1 MTHKMTQVTGK
12 NRAAHFAKTGGSWS
26 GQGEPLDGY
35 QMRYIYF
42 LNPEA
47 RARPVCKEIPY
58 AEIERRGAGM
68 YRGIARGKQAM
79 AEAPS
84 AQRRGSGDRHAPN

>member
-1 MTHKMTQVTGK
+1 MTPVTGK
-12 NRAAHFAKTGGSWS
+12 NCAAHFAKTGGSWS
-26 GQGEPLDGY
+26 GQGVPLDGY

-42 LNPEA
+42 LNPGA
-47 RARPVCKEIPY
+47 RARLVPKEIPY

-79 AEAPS
+79 TDHQPE
-84 AQRRGSGDRHAPN
+84 QRRGSGDHHAPV

>member
-1 MTHKMTQVTGK
+1 VTGR
-12 NRAAHFAKTGGSWS
+12 NRFDHFARNGGSWS
-26 GQGEPLDGY
+26 GEGDPLAGY

-42 LNPEA
+42 LEPAA
-47 RARPVCKEIPY
+47 RARLTCPEIPY
-58 AEIERRGAGM
+58 SEIERRGAGM

-79 AEAPS
+79 AGAPS

>member
-1 MTHKMTQVTGK
+1 
-12 NRAAHFAKTGGSWS
+12 
-26 GQGEPLDGY
+26 
-35 QMRYIYF
+35 MRYIYF

-47 RARPVCKEIPY
+47 RARLACEEVPY

-79 AEAPS
+79 TDHQSE
-84 AQRRGSGDRHAPN
+84 QRRGSGDRHAPT